1 MEVYVGIEGFT
12 LSKETIVK
20 ELVILYPNKEYNHYL
35 FKNPS
40 KLLSSK
46 DSQTVRY
53 TTKYINK
60 LSWYDGD
67 VLYSNVGQVL
77 KKVRDW
83 KIYTY
88 GSAARKFLAK
98 YLPNSVII
106 DIQPDTGKMPSVLEP
121 CGCFRDHPTRY
132 CAKAK
137 ALYIKDTVDNHF

>member
-83 KIYTY
+83 NRKGYK
-88 GSAARKFLAK
+88 GDVRKFISFF
-98 YLPNSVII
+98 YL
-106 DIQPDTGKMPSVLEP
+106 K
-121 CGCFRDHPTRY
+121 
-132 CAKAK
+132 
-137 ALYIKDTVDNHF
+137 